1 MYSEHLMKHPFVLRR
16 RRRRCPRETVNQKI
30 LAKYP
35 PLVLVAKPRQRKQE
49 LEPEPR
55 EEEEEE
61 KEDLTQ
67 PQLVNMPYNL

>member
-1 MYSEHLMKHPFVLRR
+1 MKHPFVLR

-35 PLVLVAKPRQRKQE
+35 PLVLVVKPRRRNQ
-49 LEPEPR
+49 EPEA
-55 EEEEEE
+55 EEDE